1 MTRLPKRISRALSL
15 PVVHPMAVEFLFRR
29 ADASGDIYP
38 EDPPAGSVE
47 GPDPDRILFLGER
60 GQMTLGVRTH
70 ALSLPA
76 FVARQLARGTRRG
89 VTWSITEIP
98 QSRLRHAPRIVETLA
113 PKLRSID
120 VVVILV
126 GITDTL
132 RVTSAASWQEHLQ
145 GTLLALNGRLSKD
158 ARILVADIPPLDNA
172 GSLSRLARVAAGVHG
187 RTLNR
192 RTRAVLADCPQARA
206 VSFPEELTNA
216 LWLPESIEN
225 RYTHTYQVWGTHL
238 ADAVLR
244 ADQV

>member
-1 MTRLPKRISRALSL
+1 MPRLPKGIRRALTL
-15 PVVHPMAVEFLFRR
+15 PVVHTRAAEFLFRR

-38 EDPPAGSVE
+38 EDSPSGSVL

-76 FVARQLARGTRRG
+76 FLARQLAKRTQRG
-89 VTWSITEIP
+89 VTWSITDLP
-98 QSRLRHAPRIVETLA
+98 QSRLQHAPRIIETLE
-113 PKLRSID
+113 PKLRSVD

-132 RVTSAASWQEHLQ
+132 RATSAAAWQEHLQ
-145 GTLLALNGRLSKD
+145 GTLQALNGRLSKD

-172 GSLSRLARVAAGVHG
+172 GSLSRPARVAAGIHG

-192 RTRAVLADCPQARA
+192 RSRAVLADCPRSTA
-206 VSFPEELTNA
+206 VPFPEELTES
-216 LWLPESIEN
+216 LWLPESVEN
-225 RYTHTYQVWGTHL
+225 RYTHTYRVWGAHL
-238 ADAVLR
+238 ADAVVHS
-244 ADQV
+244 D